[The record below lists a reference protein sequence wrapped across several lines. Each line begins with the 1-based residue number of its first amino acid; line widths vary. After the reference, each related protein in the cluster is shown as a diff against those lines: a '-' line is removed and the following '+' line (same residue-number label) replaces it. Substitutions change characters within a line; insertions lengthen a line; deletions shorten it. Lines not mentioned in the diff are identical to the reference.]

1 MTEFNKPTQEKDW
14 DARAEKQLAAIKRST
29 KASSDDALVRA
40 AHKVMAAVHTLTEYQ
55 RGYEDGAVDGMQK
68 QTQSDVTRIMNGG
81 IRNDAIEE
89 VAQHI
94 EKLQGFGKDTISSF
108 AIYIREMKK

>member
-1 MTEFNKPTQEKDW
+1 MTEFNKSTQKKDW
-14 DARAEKQLAAIKRST
+14 DALAEKRLAAIKRST

-40 AHKVMAAVHTLTEYQ
+40 AHKVMAEFEA
-55 RGYEDGAVDGMQK
+55 
-68 QTQSDVTRIMNGG
+68 
-81 IRNDAIEE
+81 RNAAIEE

-94 EKLQGFGKDTISSF
+94 EKLQGFGKDTVDSL

>member
-1 MTEFNKPTQEKDW
+1 MTEFNKPTQEEDW
-14 DARAEKQLAAIKRST
+14 DALAEKQLAAIKRST
-29 KASSDDALVRA
+29 KASTEDALVRA
-40 AHKVMAAVHTLTEYQ
+40 AHTLTEYQ

-89 VAQHI
+89 VALHI
-94 EKLQGFGKDTISSF
+94 EKLQGFGKDTVDSL

>member
-1 MTEFNKPTQEKDW
+1 MAQSRETLLNMDRNK
-14 DARAEKQLAAIKRST
+14 I
-29 KASSDDALVRA
+29 
-40 AHKVMAAVHTLTEYQ
+40 
-55 RGYEDGAVDGMQK
+55 
-68 QTQSDVTRIMNGG
+68 
-81 IRNDAIEE
+81 IEE